1 MFVPRRHKVCK
12 GGPFSG
18 SGADAERLRAF
29 QESVGDLDLKLQ
41 RFANAIR
48 WLGSSV
54 GLLDATVHIQER
66 LPQILDLFQDNASR
80 LFDTGVAPYTPDV
93 KVNPFKR
100 YRRRSS
106 LVGSVIRDSTIS
118 DPQTLHIN
126 QLPGKLKSLADALRM
141 FVDRLNDVP
150 EFVDKAVHTTHRPV
164 NEAFQAFADDLTYC
178 ADCLSDFE
186 NKLSNI
192 ASVRH
197 INELTDDLSS
207 QVNHVSNALNGFI
220 EEGVPAIRY
229 FQERMADRLQN
240 LSTTATFFSAISAT
254 TIQFRYGL
262 HIFRSF
268 DAGVLDDLLNV
279 LWISLMYPTLTS
291 DHQLRHHPR
300 ARGYVSF
307 TRLVCAVVDLHLD
320 YLHPVALPCGIRG
333 RVLIRALRTEQPSVV
348 IIAVTSF
355 TVLTSIALCE
365 PSMCWGMVCFGTMDI
380 SKVLPELGSHWLV
393 NILDE
398 RMSLAKKLGS
408 SMLAKAYEFTGR
420 AFDHLRSRANAVFS
434 AAARRNRP
442 STRSTHDEAG
452 TEMDEEAQHSK
463 AQNDANPID
472 LPTATVSRDDFD
484 KGGYRRSG
492 ISWGQKSSSWSP
504 GKDSE
509 DQAQIPGQ
517 ESILPDIQCSD
528 IVVELLSRPGGL
540 DLVGPRASTLRASQ
554 PMNRFSKQIM
564 KIKEV
569 RIKLVVPKLRTLRSA
584 QSLSEHIAQVRHLRF
599 SPNGQY
605 LATCSWDRVTCI
617 WKVGDGVPAAGK
629 CEVMRQLVHTG
640 NSEVVDIGRVA
651 WSPNGERLLTKHRE
665 SIRIWNPL
673 KDASCQRIIYRG
685 PRYVQSVA
693 WMSSSGSGFFSVE
706 WQITPREEQDVR
718 HTLTMQGSYLVRFD
732 SKGNKIDSYCLDR
745 FQVWDLA
752 VMPDEERVVVVA
764 SLLKSRDDHKPA
776 NGRHQKRIIVYN
788 FNTKEMEGQM
798 PLMHDVR
805 GIILGE
811 TSNLALV
818 SYKGNAPPQTWYIDK
833 IPGIT
838 IQEGGHECQIKLL
851 QTYYPKNP
859 VEFVGTSQFGAYKD
873 TLVLAASKAGEI
885 YIWERSSANLIHTL
899 TMPSNQELTGLA
911 WNPKPVGGRFMIAS
925 AIHNGTVDLCMY

>member
-1 MFVPRRHKVCK
+1 MICK

-29 QESVGDLDLKLQ
+29 QESVGDLDIKLQ

-106 LVGSVIRDSTIS
+106 LLSE
-118 DPQTLHIN
+118 LE
-126 QLPGKLKSLADALRM
+126 SLADALRM
-141 FVDRLNDVP
+141 FVNRLEDVP
-150 EFVDKAVHTTHRPV
+150 EFIDEAVHTTHKLV
-164 NEAFQAFADDLTYC
+164 FKAFQAFADDLSYH
-178 ADCLSDFE
+178 ADCLSDF
-186 NKLSNI
+186 KDKISNI

-197 INELTDDLSS
+197 IHELTDDLSS
-207 QVNHVSNALNGFI
+207 QADHISRALDGFVQG
-220 EEGVPAIRY
+220 GVPAIRY
-229 FQERMADRLQN
+229 LQECMADRLQN
-240 LSTTATFFSAISAT
+240 LSTTATFFSAVSAT
-254 TIQFRYGL
+254 TIQFSYQLRG
-262 HIFRSF
+262 
-268 DAGVLDDLLNV
+268 GVLDNLLNV
-279 LWISLMYPTLTS
+279 LWISSLVFSIASALNSQLAYHWREVMYRSP
-291 DHQLRHHPR
+291 
-300 ARGYVSF
+300 GCYVPWWISIWITYTPLLFLVVSVVAFLFGLCVF
-307 TRLVCAVVDLHLD
+307 T
-320 YLHPVALPCGIRG
+320 YS
-333 RVLIRALRTEQPSVV
+333 TEQPSVV
-348 IIAVTSF
+348 IIVVTSF
-355 TVLTSIALCE
+355 TVLTSIALLCVGIWFASE
-365 PSMCWGMVCFGTMDI
+365 RWTYLSTQ
-380 SKVLPELGSHWLV
+380 GSHWLV

-434 AAARRNRP
+434 AAAARRNRP

-484 KGGYRRSG
+484 QGGYRRSG

-564 KIKEV
+564 KIKEALLQRQVTPV
-569 RIKLVVPKLRTLRSA
+569 RIKLVVPKLRTLCSA
-584 QSLSEHIAQVRHLRF
+584 QLLSEHIAQVRHLRF

-617 WKVGDGVPAAGK
+617 WKVGDGVSAAGK

-640 NSEVVDIGRVA
+640 NSEVVDIGQVS
-651 WSPNGERLLTKHRE
+651 WSPTGENLLTKHRE

-673 KDASCQRIIYRG
+673 K
-685 PRYVQSVA
+685 
-693 WMSSSGSGFFSVE
+693 F
-706 WQITPREEQDVR
+706 ITSIPKKW
-718 HTLTMQGSYLVRFD
+718 
-732 SKGNKIDSYCLDR
+732 KGD
-745 FQVWDLA
+745 
-752 VMPDEERVVVVA
+752 
-764 SLLKSRDDHKPA
+764 
-776 NGRHQKRIIVYN
+776 
-788 FNTKEMEGQM
+788 QM

-818 SYKGNAPPQTWYIDK
+818 SYKGNTPPQTWYIDK

-838 IQEGGHECQIKLL
+838 IQEGGHKCQIKLL

-873 TLVLAASKAGEI
+873 TLVLAASKGLWLVI
-885 YIWERSSANLIHTL
+885 NHWGNIHL
-899 TMPSNQELTGLA
+899 
-911 WNPKPVGGRFMIAS
+911 
-925 AIHNGTVDLCMY
+925 GTVLRELDSYPYHAIKSRAYRARLES